1 MDQFKVILG
10 KDCLEEN
17 YGKLLLDSAEN
28 ANVQI
33 TAGFLTAVMSP
44 HQCPFFFFFFFFNGH
59 LKRRTGYSY
68 HNFHNSHNL
77 LLATTIF
84 PAK

>member
-44 HQCPFFFFFFFFNGH
+44 HQCPFFFFFFFFSMVISKDVLDIH
-59 LKRRTGYSY
+59 IITFIILIIYC
-68 HNFHNSHNL
+68 
-77 LLATTIF
+77 
-84 PAK
+84 